1 MILIWFGVV
10 LNVFVRAKVFVL
22 RSFPGS
28 YQIISLLRPAGWIA
42 MLLILQCKIDDTRIS
57 GASRETIADMSE
69 PAPATAPVFSLD
81 IERCVDHATVLCH
94 GKLVAG
100 VSDVLYREVS
110 KLLPGTKRIVLDL
123 TNLTKM
129 DSMGLGSV
137 VRLYVSCKSAGA
149 ELQLVNLGPRIRQ
162 LLGMTH
168 LLSAF
173 TVIGENNVVIH

>member
-1 MILIWFGVV
+1 M
-10 LNVFVRAKVFVL
+10 
-22 RSFPGS
+22 P
-28 YQIISLLRPAGWIA
+28 
-42 MLLILQCKIDDTRIS
+42 
-57 GASRETIADMSE
+57 E

-81 IERCVDHATVLCH
+81 IECGAGHATVLCH

-100 VSDVLYREVS
+100 VNDVLYREVS

-123 TNLTKM
+123 TDLTKM

-137 VRLYVSCKSAGA
+137 VRLYVSCKTAGS
-149 ELQLVNLGPRIRQ
+149 ELQLINLGPRIRQ

-173 TVIGENNVVIH
+173 TVIGDNNVIIP

>member
-1 MILIWFGVV
+1 M
-10 LNVFVRAKVFVL
+10 
-22 RSFPGS
+22 P
-28 YQIISLLRPAGWIA
+28 
-42 MLLILQCKIDDTRIS
+42 
-57 GASRETIADMSE
+57 E

-81 IERCVDHATVLCH
+81 IETADDHATVLCH

-123 TNLTKM
+123 TDLTKM

-137 VRLYVSCKSAGA
+137 VRLYVSCKSAGS
-149 ELQLVNLGPRIRQ
+149 ELQLINLGPRIRQ

-168 LLSAF
+168 LLTAF
-173 TVIGENNVVIH
+173 TIIGENNIVIH